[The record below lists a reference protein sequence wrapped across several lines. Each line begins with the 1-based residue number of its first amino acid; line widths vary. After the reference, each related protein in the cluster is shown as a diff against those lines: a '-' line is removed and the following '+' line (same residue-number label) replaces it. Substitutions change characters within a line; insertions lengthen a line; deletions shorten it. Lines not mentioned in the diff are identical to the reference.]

1 MLSLGSCKL
10 PGWAWVTNPGAAMMP
25 VLACSRGRGRI
36 QNTNLTCSEAGSEA
50 EPIGEGQHSIWLSLE

>member
-1 MLSLGSCKL
+1 
-10 PGWAWVTNPGAAMMP
+10 MP

-50 EPIGEGQHSIWLSLE
+50 EPIGEDSTRFVEFGVSYGHLGVM